1 MSSSDAVRRF
11 RARCAIG
18 SPNREAARIA
28 ASARA
33 SVSPLANGAF
43 ASSSNASL
51 RSRASRSAA
60 RPRRPHRPRARSGT
74 RVRELATSREL
85 LRVDDDAR
93 GFCRGRAS
101 VRPVPTSR
109 RTSRRRALS
118 PPRVSR
124 PPPGPRRRRPPDQR
138 SCRRSSHRAATRTR
152 KGPARGSRRAPESR
166 DRRGIASFEKTRRSR
181 FPRRRRRAGGAAG
194 RGRLVL
200 RGGGRSPS
208 LSSSSSCIPLA
219 RGGERSSPS
228 SSLSC
233 LPLARGGERS
243 SPSSSLSCLRLAL
256 GGERSAPSPSP
267 TWLRNAPFFIATSS
281 SSSLSCLPARGGER
295 SSSAASHI
303 STFLGSSATAHPLPS
318 SLMPRYGRVLV
329 TLSPSTTFA
338 STTTGPSSGFAVA
351 GSSARFQSSTSSS
364 RMRTPAPTCFT
375 LTSPSVLSFF
385 FRRFF
390 FRASSSGAGSPPPPD
405 TYRFR

>member
-33 SVSPLANGAF
+33 SISPLANGAF

-51 RSRASRSAA
+51 RSRASRSCATPPA
-60 RPRRPHRPRARSGT
+60 HTGRARS
-74 RVRELATSREL
+74 E
-85 LRVDDDAR
+85 
-93 GFCRGRAS
+93 RAFAS
-101 VRPVPTSR
+101 SR
-109 RTSRRRALS
+109 RLASSSASTTTPVALS
-118 PPRVSR
+118 RKSVCASR
-124 PPPGPRRRRPPDQR
+124 PDV
-138 SCRRSSHRAATRTR
+138 SADIAATRAFAASRFSSASRTTTEASTR
-152 KGPARGSRRAPESR
+152 PALVPSVITPRRDENAEGSGSWKSAGARVAGSSR
-166 DRRGIASFEKTRRSR
+166 DRLFRENASFA
-181 FPRRRRRAGGAAG
+181 FPASAPPGEAAPPG
-194 RGRLVL
+194 EGRLVL
-200 RGGGRSPS
+200 RGGERSPS

-281 SSSLSCLPARGGER
+281 SSSLSCLPVRGGER